1 MTMIY
6 EVCALVLTIILGV
19 VGIELML
26 WLRSLRKL
34 TDEAKKAAEDINAH
48 LPYMLAD
55 AQAVTSLV
63 RSTGEQVGETVNE
76 AAAGF
81 ANFRKNPLGVV
92 TALIHNVKQIIELWH
107 NIRGRKTDPPETGNP
122 PG

>member
-63 RSTGEQVGETVNE
+63 RNTGEQVGGTVNE
-76 AAAGF
+76 VAATLS
-81 ANFRKNPLGVV
+81 NFSKNPLSVI
-92 TALIHNVKQIIELWH
+92 TALIHNVKQLIELWH
-107 NIRGRKTDPPETGNP
+107 NIRGRKTDPPET
-122 PG
+122 